1 MTHVIYLG
9 IDNLLLQTLFQ
20 YRNVLS
26 CHFSLLLRNMLGMS
40 IHVSAFQAKPDTGCS
55 PRALGIH
62 TVWQRLPALTVS
74 QPSLISHLYLWRAIC
89 SAGLFP
95 RLQKGNVRGHESIS
109 PAVAGKSLC
118 LTVWWTED
126 EDDSGGRELRV
137 HYFAKVLLF
146 CVAKHWDQWW
156 SYNLMSFPSTIL
168 SQKWLKIV
176 EWSIHLCSLVLT

>member
-55 PRALGIH
+55 RRALGIH

-95 RLQKGNVRGHESIS
+95 RLQKGNVRGDESIS

-146 CVAKHWDQWW
+146 VWLNTGISDGATTLC
-156 SYNLMSFPSTIL
+156 PSL
-168 SQKWLKIV
+168 PPSSQKWLKIV
-176 EWSIHLCSLVLT
+176 EWSIILCSLVLT